1 MNDPTSVSE
10 LGERPLISRLS
21 AVFGSVPNPD
31 VPLGAGPDDCAVV
44 DISENEYMVITTD
57 MLHRKTDFPLCMT
70 PWQIGWMS
78 AAVNFSD
85 VASMGARPIGF
96 LSAMGISKD
105 TDLSFVD
112 EISRGMNDCAK
123 FCGTSVIGGDIDTH
137 AELTITGTAL
147 GKVSKSELLTR
158 RGAKPGDLVCV
169 TGFTGSAGAALY
181 ALENDIDIPASL
193 LNTLLEPVPRVNEAQ
208 KLSRTGAVTSMMDTS
223 DGLAMSLHDL
233 ADLNNVGFIID
244 ENSLPMQEEIISH
257 VTSGRS
263 ELTDFA
269 LYTGGDFELLFT
281 VSPNMLEVAQSACY
295 LNVIGNVVDRE
306 LGTTFRCHNGKNLT
320 IYRKGYLQLGN

>member
-1 MNDPTSVSE
+1 MNDSISVSE

-21 AVFGSVPNPD
+21 GIFSSVHNPD
-31 VPLGAGPDDCAVV
+31 VTLGAGPDDCAVI

-96 LSAMGISKD
+96 LSAMGFSKD
-105 TDLSFVD
+105 TDLSFID

-137 AELTITGTAL
+137 DELTITGTAL
-147 GKVSKSELLTR
+147 GKVNKSELLTR
-158 RGAKPGDLVCV
+158 RGAKPGDIICV
-169 TGFTGSAGAALY
+169 TGFAGSAGAALH
-181 ALENDIDIPASL
+181 ALENGIEIPDSL
-193 LNTLLEPVPRVNEAQ
+193 LNTLLEPVPRINESQELA
-208 KLSRTGAVTSMMDTS
+208 RTGAVTSLMDTS

-233 ADLNNVGFIID
+233 ADLNNVGFKID
-244 ENSLPMQEEIISH
+244 EKSLPIQQEIVDFVS
-257 VTSGRS
+257 S
-263 ELTDFA
+263 ESSVLADFA
-269 LYTGGDFELLFT
+269 LYTGGDFELLCT
-281 VSPNMLEVAQSACY
+281 VSPDMLEAAQSACY
-295 LNVIGNVVDRE
+295 LNVIGEVVDRE
-306 LGTTFRCHNGKNLT
+306 VGTTLRCRNGENLT
-320 IYRKGYLQLGN
+320 INRKGYLQLGN